1 MEPMASA
8 ESNTNSSVA
17 RCGHCSTRSATLL
30 LCTGCRHTHYCNSS
44 CQASARK
51 VHKSVCSPRI
61 LRVQAEDRWQLR
73 RYDNLSDR
81 ERREIDEREFKDLVS
96 LAQRVVEEKI
106 RPTVLR
112 QDVIAQ
118 LAEWFREMLLGP
130 ALPYNKIKNFERDI
144 LNDSDLMAD
153 AEIYV
158 ESLPGCHL
166 SLIERN
172 RNDDKKRGVY
182 PQPGDELRVNDQILR
197 TRCGVMVAEFAK
209 RMNVTDD
216 TLQKKA
222 MDEFY
227 NYYKKTVLETRP
239 RAYNSYTGLSACMGD
254 AKFMKRSEEIVMFA
268 LGLSKELKDET
279 DDVDVFQPDGFLTS
293 SSPPIHTLVVF
304 AMAMLGC
311 LIAMP
316 STQSLDEYATIETFT
331 TSVFKHGFFH
341 FSPLALGLIR
351 MTFAVICI
359 VVTRA
364 KIRNGVNLKLTYLPE
379 SKLRRGVV
387 KMSGWRTQ
395 GFFTAW
401 SWNLLGMSFFLS
413 GLAPLLVAY
422 DKKQILLDNPWIL
435 RAALISFE
443 IAAPSAL
450 FISFI
455 VTYSLWPTA
464 YKTHGPTGTMGFK
477 SWVSLFQHDANTFMV
492 LLELCLMGGIPV
504 KLSHASFAPLYAGV
518 YQIFMWCMANYWVPN
533 HGPVFLYFFVDTT
546 LGKKTTL
553 FMIGLLSVIFVSFLF
568 FALLEMGVGIIEHS
582 EHGVFPNLCCV
593 FLISSLLMKFND

>member
-1 MEPMASA
+1 MAATTS
-8 ESNTNSSVA
+8 TNSA
-17 RCGHCSTRSATLL
+17 PPRCGHCSTRSPTLL

-51 VHKSVCSPRI
+51 RHKSVCSPRI
-61 LRVQAEDRWQLR
+61 LRVPAEDPWQLR
-73 RYDNLSDR
+73 RHADLSER
-81 ERREIDEREFKDLVS
+81 ERREIDERESKALS
-96 LAQRVVEEKI
+96 GLAQRVVEEKI

-118 LAEWFREMLLGP
+118 LAEWFLDMLLGP
-130 ALPYNKIKNFERDI
+130 ALPYNKLKNFERDV
-144 LNDSDLMAD
+144 LNDADLMAD

-158 ESLPGCHL
+158 ETLPGCHV

-172 RNDDKKRGVY
+172 RGDDKKRGVY
-182 PQPGDELRVNDQILR
+182 PPPGDELRVNDQVLR
-197 TRCGVMVAEFAK
+197 TRCGVMVAEFSK
-209 RMNVTDD
+209 RMNVSDEA
-216 TLQKKA
+216 LQKKA

-227 NYYKKTVLETRP
+227 NYYKKTIMETRP

-268 LGLSKELKDET
+268 LGLTKELKEET
-279 DDVDVFQPDGFLTS
+279 DEEDDSQPDAFVTTA
-293 SSPPIHTLVVF
+293 PPPMHTLIVF
-304 AMAMLGC
+304 ATAMLGC
-311 LIAMP
+311 VIAMP
-316 STQSLDEYATIETFT
+316 STQSLDEYATIDTFT
-331 TSVFKHGFFH
+331 TSIFKDGLFYFT
-341 FSPLALGLIR
+341 PLALGVIR
-351 MTFAVICI
+351 MTFAFICM
-359 VVTRA
+359 VVTIA
-364 KIRNGVNLKLTYLPE
+364 KVRNGVNLKLTYLPD
-379 SKLRRGVV
+379 SKLRKGII
-387 KMSGWRTQ
+387 KMSGLKTQ

-401 SWNLLGMSFFLS
+401 SWNLLGIAFFLS

-435 RAALISFE
+435 RAALVSFE

-518 YQIFMWCMANYWVPN
+518 YQVFMWCMANYWVPK

-568 FALLEMGVGIIEHS
+568 FALLEMGVAKIEHS
-582 EHGVFPNLCCV
+582 EHGVFPNFCCV